1 MPSPPLRL
9 SATLLQGDH
18 SVCRL
23 PPQAAVPVWAW
34 AGEAACVVRTP
45 RALVVV
51 CSTAGVPPAVAHEV
65 GWRGLRVSA
74 PPEEPDGRVFGAIA
88 SPLVAAGVPFWF
100 TPAFG
105 AAYTMVEDARLATA
119 LAALR
124 QAGHVVGEPSPAEAE
139 SEWKSS

>member
-1 MPSPPLRL
+1 MPSPPLLL

-23 PPQAAVPVWAW
+23 PPHATVPDWAW

-45 RALVVV
+45 GALVVV

-65 GWRGLRVSA
+65 GWRGVRVAA
-74 PPEEPDGRVFGAIA
+74 PPQEPDGRVFGAIA
-88 SPLVAAGVPFWF
+88 APLVAAGVPFWF

-105 AAYTMVEDARLATA
+105 AAYVMVEDARLATA

-124 QAGHVVGEPSPAEAE
+124 QAGHAVREPGLPDRDPE
-139 SEWKSS
+139 